1 MLRCGRKSFYQ
12 LSVANHWMGCK
23 GNSSFATSLSI
34 TTVQLLHLQLIPWLM
49 IQTVLCMKNKWTCQL
64 YFYPSNSCDN
74 PVNKRFR
81 KCPWRLR
88 FHRMGRGLWQTQEHQ
103 MKGEIAA
110 KWKGDNKMGGELL
123 PILTEKESSKKRILV
138 SEKLTHTPSMCHYYA
153 NSIKIQG
160 NTPLGFYF
168 L

>member
-23 GNSSFATSLSI
+23 GNSSFATSFSI
-34 TTVQLLHLQLIPWLM
+34 TTVQLLHLQLIPRLM
-49 IQTVLCMKNKWTCQL
+49 IQTVLWMKNKWTCQL
-64 YFYPSNSCDN
+64 YFIHLTHVITQWAKDSENVHGGWGFIGWGGDCDKLRSTRWREKLQ
-74 PVNKRFR
+74 PNK
-81 KCPWRLR
+81 KV
-88 FHRMGRGLWQTQEHQ
+88 T
-103 MKGEIAA
+103 I
-110 KWKGDNKMGGELL
+110 KWGKLP

-138 SEKLTHTPSMCHYYA
+138 SEKLTHTPAMCHYYA
-153 NSIKIQG
+153 SSIKILG